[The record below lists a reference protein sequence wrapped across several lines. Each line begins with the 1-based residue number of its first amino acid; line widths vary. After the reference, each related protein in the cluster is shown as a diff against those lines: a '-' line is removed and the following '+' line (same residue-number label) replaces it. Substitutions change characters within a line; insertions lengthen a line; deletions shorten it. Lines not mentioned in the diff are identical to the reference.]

1 MFDMVIYP
9 AICGIVVVVVV
20 IDVMA
25 IEVAK
30 EEMIFNFTDPTTELL
45 DAQDKKENQ

>member
-9 AICGIVVVVVV
+9 AIGGIVVVVVV
-20 IDVMA
+20 VDVMA
-25 IEVAK
+25 IELAK
-30 EEMIFNFTDPTTELL
+30 EEIIFVLIDTTTDLL

>member
-9 AICGIVVVVVV
+9 AIGGIVVVVVIV
-20 IDVMA
+20 DVTA
-25 IEVAK
+25 IEFAK
-30 EEMIFNFTDPTTELL
+30 EEMMFDLIDATTELL